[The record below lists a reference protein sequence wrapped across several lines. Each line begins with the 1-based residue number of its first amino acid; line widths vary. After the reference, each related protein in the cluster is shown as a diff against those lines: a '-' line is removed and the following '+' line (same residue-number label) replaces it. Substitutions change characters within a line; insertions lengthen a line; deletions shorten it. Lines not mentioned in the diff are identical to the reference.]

1 MVHTFHCECLKS
13 LRDFSKVVD
22 DGGVVI
28 YPTDTV
34 YGIGCDATNENSIIR
49 LYRIKNRELNKSLP
63 VLTHSVEE
71 VDKIAFITPL
81 AEKLCKL
88 FWPGQLT
95 IILKAKTLSTISRY
109 ATNIKNRSIAI
120 RIPDDNCIR
129 ELIQMTNSKLL
140 IGTSANF
147 SQSPSSKQFIDIDPK
162 LITKCD
168 AVLRKRTLTESKG
181 ESTILDISDEV
192 NPKIVRLGSLPK
204 NKIIEA
210 ININL

>member
-1 MVHTFHCECLKS
+1 MEYSYHCECLES
-13 LRDFSKVVD
+13 LRSFAKIVD
-22 DGGVVI
+22 NGGIVI

-49 LYRIKNRELNKSLP
+49 LYQIKNRPLNKSLP
-63 VLTHSVEE
+63 VLTHSIEE

-95 IILKAKTLSTISRY
+95 IILKAKTLSTLSRY

-147 SQSPSSKQFIDIDPK
+147 SQSPSSKQFIDIDHK
-162 LITKCD
+162 LVTKCD
-168 AVLRKRTLTESKG
+168 AVLRKRTLTESNG

-204 NKIIEA
+204 NKIVEA
-210 ININL
+210 LNRE

>member
-1 MVHTFHCECLKS
+1 LKS

-147 SQSPSSKQFIDIDPK
+147 SQSPSSKQFIDIDPQ
-162 LITKCD
+162 LVTKCD